1 MLGVAASV
9 LAVVRKQMQ
18 QLQAMLGPAVY
29 RGKGTVSVKGGMS
42 LWNSMWHGLRNDII
56 MRNVIYAEC
65 PKEIN

>member
-29 RGKGTVSVKGGMS
+29 RGKGTVTWAWAWAWACGMGCG
-42 LWNSMWHGLRNDII
+42 MT
-56 MRNVIYAEC
+56 
-65 PKEIN
+65 